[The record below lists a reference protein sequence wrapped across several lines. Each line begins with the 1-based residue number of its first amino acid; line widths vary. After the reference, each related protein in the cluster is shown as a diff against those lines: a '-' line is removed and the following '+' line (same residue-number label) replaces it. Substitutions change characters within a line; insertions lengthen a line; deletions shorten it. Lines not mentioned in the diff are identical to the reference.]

1 MIYAITVWLLLTTGL
16 SMETREFKTLAECEA
31 YRRHVSDA
39 AFTLEAERMPGTGVL
54 IGACKAKVVDSRR
67 PTAQR

>member
-16 SMETREFKTLAECEA
+16 SMEMREFPTLAECEA

-39 AFTLEAERMPGTGVL
+39 VHARGRADAGN
-54 IGACKAKVVDSRR
+54 RR
-67 PTAQR
+67 PDRRLQGESG